1 MAHRVATEYVNA
13 SLTLT
18 EAEMP
23 RLLSL
28 CETQQLKLQVFI
40 LDNGN
45 QEVVLEDDAGG
56 ESIHLTFER
65 SNGDYRCILTCRV
78 VQLKLTNTL
87 RKLVSSFK
95 GDAVVN
101 RIYPSYTMVYH
112 YIRGAVVR
120 IVESN
125 GVHVRVVFEH
135 KDTLGLLENQFNQC
149 SVEEEI
155 NRLRGS
161 VNELLDLR
169 NQMRDPQR
177 IAEID
182 QSLKY
187 HSRLLF
193 TLEA

>member
-13 SLTLT
+13 SLTMT

-23 RLLSL
+23 RLISL
-28 CETQQLKLQVFI
+28 CETQQLKLQVFV

-45 QEVVLEDDAGG
+45 QEVVLEEDAGG

-65 SNGDYRCILTCRV
+65 SNGEYRCVLTCRV
-78 VQLKLTNTL
+78 VQPKLTNTL

-101 RIYPSYTMVYH
+101 RIYPTYTMVYH

-120 IVESN
+120 IVERN
-125 GVHVRVVFEH
+125 GVHLHVVFEH
-135 KDTLGLLENQFNQC
+135 KDTFGLMENQFNLY
-149 SVEEEI
+149 SVEDEI
-155 NRLRGS
+155 SQLRGS
-161 VNELLDLR
+161 VNELLDMR
-169 NQMRDPQR
+169 NQMRDPQT

-193 TLEA
+193 ALEA

>member
-1 MAHRVATEYVNA
+1 MAQRVATEYVNA

-23 RLLSL
+23 RLISL
-28 CETQQLKLQVFI
+28 CEIQQLRLQVFV
-40 LDNGN
+40 LENAN

-56 ESIHLTFER
+56 ESIRLTFER
-65 SNGDYRCILTCRV
+65 SNGQYRCSLTCRV
-78 VQLKLTNTL
+78 VQPKLTNAL

-101 RIYPSYTMVYH
+101 RIYPGFTMVYH
-112 YIRGAVVR
+112 YIQGAVVR
-120 IVESN
+120 IVESSGN
-125 GVHVRVVFEH
+125 SLRTVFEH
-135 KDTLGLLENQFNQC
+135 RDTLGTLEAQFKLF

-161 VNELLDLR
+161 VNELLDIR
-169 NQMRDPQR
+169 NQTQDARQ

-182 QSLKY
+182 VMLKY
-187 HSRLLF
+187 HSRMLF

>member
-1 MAHRVATEYVNA
+1 MARRVATEYVNA

-23 RLLSL
+23 RLISM
-28 CETQQLKLQVFI
+28 CEIQQLRLQVFVM
-40 LDNGN
+40 DNGN
-45 QEVVLEDDAGG
+45 QEVVLEEDAGG
-56 ESIHLTFER
+56 ESIRMTFER
-65 SNGDYRCILTCRV
+65 ANGEYRCVLTCRV
-78 VQLKLTNTL
+78 VQPKLTNAL

-101 RIYPSYTMVYH
+101 RIYEGFTMIYH
-112 YIRGAVVR
+112 YIQGQVAR

-125 GVHVRVVFEH
+125 GELLRTVFEH
-135 KDTLGLLENQFNQC
+135 RDTLGRLESQFNLY

-161 VNELLDLR
+161 VNELLDIR
-169 NQMRDPQR
+169 NQTKETEL

-182 QSLKY
+182 QRLKY
-187 HSRLLF
+187 HSRMLF
-193 TLEA
+193 SLEA

>member
-1 MAHRVATEYVNA
+1 MAQRVATEYVNA
-13 SLTLT
+13 SLSLT

-23 RLLSL
+23 KLISL
-28 CETQQLKLQVFI
+28 CEIQQLRLQVFV

-45 QEVVLEDDAGG
+45 QEIVLEEDAGG
-56 ESIHLTFER
+56 ESIRLTFER
-65 SNGDYRCILTCRV
+65 MNDQYRCVLTCRV
-78 VQLKLTNTL
+78 IQPKLTNAL
-87 RKLVSSFK
+87 RKLVASFK

-112 YIRGAVVR
+112 YIRGHVAR

-125 GVHVRVVFEH
+125 GTQLRTVFEH
-135 KDTLGLLENQFNQC
+135 QDTLGRLESQFNLC

-161 VNELLDLR
+161 VNELLDIR
-169 NQMRDPQR
+169 NQTKELEL
-177 IAEID
+177 ISEID
-182 QSLKY
+182 QRLKY

-193 TLEA
+193 ALEA

>member
-23 RLLSL
+23 RLLTL
-28 CETQQLKLQVFI
+28 CEIQQLKLQVFV

-45 QEVVLEDDAGG
+45 QEVVLEEDAGG
-56 ESIHLTFER
+56 ESIRLSFER
-65 SNGDYRCILTCRV
+65 MNGEYRCELTCRI
-78 VQLKLTNTL
+78 VQPKLTTTL

-95 GDAVVN
+95 GNAVVN
-101 RIYPSYTMVYH
+101 RIYPTYTMVYH
-112 YIRGAVVR
+112 YIRGSVVL
-120 IVESN
+120 IVEHN
-125 GVHVRVVFEH
+125 ATHQRTVFEH
-135 KDTLGLLENQFNQC
+135 RDTVGKLENQFQLC

-155 NRLRGS
+155 NRIRSS
-161 VNELLDLR
+161 VNELLDIR
-169 NQMRDPQR
+169 NQLKDPGQ

-182 QSLKY
+182 LSLKY

-193 TLEA
+193 SLEA

>member
-1 MAHRVATEYVNA
+1 MAQRVATEYVNA
-13 SLTLT
+13 CLSLT

-23 RLLSL
+23 RLISL
-28 CETQQLKLQVFI
+28 CEIQQLKLQVFI

-45 QEVVLEDDAGG
+45 QEVVLEDDTGG
-56 ESIHLTFER
+56 ESIRLTFER
-65 SNGDYRCILTCRV
+65 ANGEYRCVLTCRV
-78 VQLKLTNTL
+78 VQPILTNTL
-87 RKLVSSFK
+87 RKLVASFK

-101 RIYPSYTMVYH
+101 RIYPAYTMVYH

-125 GVHVRVVFEH
+125 GTLLRTVFEQR
-135 KDTLGLLENQFNQC
+135 DTLGRLESQFHLC

-155 NRLRGS
+155 SRLRGS
-161 VNELLDLR
+161 VNELLDIR
-169 NQMRDPQR
+169 NETKEPQW

-182 QSLKY
+182 QRLKY

-193 TLEA
+193 ALEA

>member
-1 MAHRVATEYVNA
+1 MAQRVATEYVNA

-23 RLLSL
+23 RLISL
-28 CETQQLKLQVFI
+28 CEIQQLRLQVFI

-45 QEVVLEDDAGG
+45 QEIVLEDDAGG
-56 ESIHLTFER
+56 ESIRLTFER
-65 SNGDYRCILTCRV
+65 VGGEYNCTLTCRV

-101 RIYPSYTMVYH
+101 RIYPGYTMVYH
-112 YIRGAVVR
+112 YIQGMVVR

-125 GVHVRVVFEH
+125 GIHLRTVFEYR
-135 KDTLGLLENQFNQC
+135 DTLGRLESQFKLC

-155 NRLRGS
+155 NRLLGS
-161 VNELLDLR
+161 VNELLDIR
-169 NQMRDPQR
+169 NQIEDSQH

-182 QSLKY
+182 QRLKY

-193 TLEA
+193 ALEA